1 MGVFNSFPGTE
12 VTVYVDDKPLKEYE
26 SAEDEVTL
34 NESQGLGKKFEV
46 AQHQSSVTVK
56 KFVESAAGEFFTIKC
71 SILSWAPVFNKETYE
86 KDSFSLTRA
95 VEGNISKEDKKELL
109 QTLQFTET
117 HLTQCDDLIEAVTRL
132 DGNGRFVGEIEV
144 RVPQAMYLSKANLV
158 SRAPLLSKTE
168 IPENLLKDQAK
179 SHSRLFGQG
188 EAKSKGKYQKMDF
201 LDGGREYP
209 IAILNF
215 QHGSRG
221 DLETLGVIER
231 SPEPGLSFGYVHN
244 SKPLPMP
251 ISEPQVPEKSFR
263 DTMKET
269 KVEAEE
275 KLPNNNFR
283 D

>member
-12 VTVYVDDKPLKEYE
+12 VTVCVDDKPLKEYE
-26 SAEDEVTL
+26 STEDEVTL

-71 SILSWAPVFNKETYE
+71 SRYADVCTYLSFCSYIDGKILSWAPVFNKETYE

-117 HLTQCDDLIEAVTRL
+117 HLSKIPMAAQLWCDDLIEAVTRL

-179 SHSRLFGQG
+179 SHSRL
-188 EAKSKGKYQKMDF
+188 
-201 LDGGREYP
+201 
-209 IAILNF
+209 
-215 QHGSRG
+215 
-221 DLETLGVIER
+221 
-231 SPEPGLSFGYVHN
+231 
-244 SKPLPMP
+244 
-251 ISEPQVPEKSFR
+251 
-263 DTMKET
+263 
-269 KVEAEE
+269 
-275 KLPNNNFR
+275 
-283 D
+283 